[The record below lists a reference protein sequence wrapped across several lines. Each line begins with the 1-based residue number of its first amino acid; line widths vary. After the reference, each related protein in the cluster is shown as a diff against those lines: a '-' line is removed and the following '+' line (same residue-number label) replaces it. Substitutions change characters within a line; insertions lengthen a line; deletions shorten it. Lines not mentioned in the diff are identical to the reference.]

1 MKSSIRLSLCVM
13 MVYCLSLSLFADEAK
28 SVQKTDGEAA
38 EAEIDQ
44 KVVKRLSVKEARE
57 RSKLLHN
64 VYSSTLDVMHHHYF
78 REDRSAIPARVM
90 IDIFAELEEKESI
103 KARWISVNTNAMSI
117 DHKPAD
123 EFEKQAAKVI
133 ASGKEGYEL
142 IENGVYRRAGA
153 ISLMNRDCLG
163 CHLGFGVSAKKDRF
177 AGLVITIPI
186 LDQ

>member
-1 MKSSIRLSLCVM
+1 MNSSIRFSFCLM
-13 MVYCLSLSLFADEAK
+13 MVYCLSLTLFADEPI
-28 SVQKTDGEAA
+28 SVEKAGGETANV
-38 EAEIDQ
+38 EIDQ
-44 KVVKRLSVKEARE
+44 KLIKRLSIKQAQDRA
-57 RSKLLHN
+57 KLLHN

-90 IDIFAELEEKESI
+90 VDIFAELEEKESI
-103 KARWISVNTNAMSI
+103 KAGWISVNAKPMSI

-123 EFEKQAAKVI
+123 EFEKQAAKVL
-133 ASGKEGYEL
+133 ATGKEEYEL

-153 ISLMNRDCLG
+153 ISLMNRGCLG

-186 LDQ
+186 LEE